1 MLVLSRKEGEGIWL
15 GDDIELEVVEVNK
28 GVVKLGIKA
37 PKKVLILRSE
47 LAKAVEKSNLAA
59 IKELDGSELVELAS
73 KIKFKK

>member
-59 IKELDGSELVELAS
+59 IKELDSSELVELAS

>member
-1 MLVLSRKEGEGIWL
+1 M
-15 GDDIELEVVEVNK
+15 
-28 GVVKLGIKA
+28 VKLGIKA

>member
-28 GVVKLGIKA
+28 GVIKLGIKA